1 MSLNIYNTF
10 SKKKVPFKPIESN
23 KVRMY
28 VCGPT
33 VYDFLHIGNFR
44 GAIFFNLVRNWLEH
58 LNYQV
63 TYVYNYTDIDD
74 KIINKA
80 QQESVST
87 KDIAEKY
94 ICEFEKDYKSLG
106 LTPHTHNP
114 RATDH
119 IEDMIVTIQ
128 TLIEKNR
135 AYVSTSGEVFY
146 CIKNFLEYGKL
157 SGKNIDEL
165 QVGARIEVNEQKQNP
180 LDFTLWKPSKEGL
193 PGWSSP
199 WGRGRPGWHIECS
212 VMSSKLL
219 GETIDIHGGGMDLI
233 FPHHENEIAQSEGS
247 SEKTFVKYWMHHHL
261 IQFGSE
267 KMSKSLGNIISTRDF
282 LQNHH
287 PEILKYMML
296 ISHYRSPSMFSEDQ
310 IQNAIM
316 GLMRIYSALSF
327 AGRIQSHSSQNSP
340 KEFITLIKTAQDKI
354 TEALNDDFNTP
365 QMFAHIFEVTRAFN
379 ALSQNESSKEL
390 SEVTKVFQSF
400 IKQQGALLALF
411 QEDPDIFLRKL
422 EDILLAKQN
431 IKREDID
438 QMIKERNEAR
448 LNKDYK
454 KSDEIRDILLQKGIE
469 VYDTKKETSKE
480 GNKQISKTTWTIKKY
495 KAE

>member
-1 MSLNIYNTF
+1 MALKIYDTL
-10 SKKKVPFKPIESN
+10 SKKKVPFKPIENN

-80 QQESVST
+80 QKESSST
-87 KDIAEKY
+87 KEVAEKY
-94 ICEFEKDYKSLG
+94 IREFEKDYQSLG
-106 LTPHTHNP
+106 LRPHTHNP

-119 IEDMIVTIQ
+119 IEGMISMIQ
-128 TLIEKNR
+128 KLIEKNR
-135 AYVSTSGEVFY
+135 AYVVNNEVFY

-157 SGKNIDEL
+157 SGKNLEEL
-165 QVGARIEVNEQKQNP
+165 QVGARVEVNDQKRDP
-180 LDFTLWKPSKEGL
+180 LDFTLWKPSAQDM
-193 PGWSSP
+193 PGWDSP

-233 FPHHENEIAQSEGS
+233 FPHHENEIAQSEGA
-247 SEKTFVKYWMHHHL
+247 SEKIFVKYWMHHHL

-267 KMSKSLGNIISTRDF
+267 KMSKSLGNIISTCDF

-296 ISHYRSPSMFSEDQ
+296 ISHYRSPSLFSEDQ

-316 GLMRIYSALSF
+316 GLTRIYSALSS
-327 AGRIQSHSSQNSP
+327 AHKIQNTPSQMPP
-340 KEFITLIKTAQDKI
+340 KQFKALIDTAQDKI
-354 TEALNDDFNTP
+354 TAALNDDFNTP
-365 QMFAHIFEVTRAFN
+365 QMFAHIFEVIRVFN
-379 ALSQNESSKEL
+379 ALLKDQSEDISQIAKA
-390 SEVTKVFQSF
+390 FQNF
-400 IKQQGALLALF
+400 IKKQGSLLALF
-411 QEDPDIFLRKL
+411 QEDPDIFLRQL
-422 EDILLAKQN
+422 EDISLTKQN
-431 IKREDID
+431 LKREDID
-438 QMIKERNEAR
+438 RMIKERNEAR
-448 LNKDYK
+448 LNRDYQ
-454 KSDEIRDILLQKGIE
+454 KSDKIRDTLLQKGIE
-469 VYDTKKETSKE
+469 IQDIKKEFSKKD
-480 GNKQISKTTWTIKKY
+480 NKQVSETIWTIKKY
-495 KAE
+495 KTD

>member
-1 MSLNIYNTF
+1 MSLNIYDTL
-10 SKKKVPFKPIESN
+10 SKKKVLFKPIKNN

-58 LNYQV
+58 LNYKV

-74 KIINKA
+74 KIIKKA
-80 QQESVST
+80 QKESLST

-94 ICEFEKDYKSLG
+94 IYEFEKDYKSLG
-106 LTPHTHNP
+106 LRPHTYNP
-114 RATDH
+114 KATDH
-119 IEDMIVTIQ
+119 IEDMIAMIQ
-128 TLIEKNR
+128 TLIEKKR
-135 AYVSTSGEVFY
+135 AYVTATGEVFY
-146 CIKNFLEYGKL
+146 HIKNFLEYGKL
-157 SGKNIDEL
+157 SGKNMEEL
-165 QVGARIEVNEQKQNP
+165 QAGARVEVNEQKQNP
-180 LDFTLWKPSKEGL
+180 LDFTLWKPSTEEL
-193 PGWSSP
+193 PGWDSP

-212 VMSSKLL
+212 VMSCKLL

-316 GLMRIYSALSF
+316 GLIRIYSALSF
-327 AGRIQSHSSQNSP
+327 ASKIQNHSSDPP
-340 KEFITLIKTAQDKI
+340 KEFLTLINTAQEKI

-379 ALSQNESSKEL
+379 ALSQSNKSTEEL
-390 SEVTKVFQSF
+390 SEAGKAFQLF
-400 IKQQGALLALF
+400 IKKQGAFLALF
-411 QEDPDIFLRKL
+411 QENPDTFLRKL
-422 EDILLAKQN
+422 EDILLDKQN
-431 IKREDID
+431 IKRENID

-448 LNKDYK
+448 LNKDYQ
-454 KSDEIRDILLQKGIE
+454 KSDKIRDLLLQKGIE
-469 VYDTKKETSKE
+469 IQDVKKETSK
-480 GNKQISKTTWTIKKY
+480 GNNKQISETTWTIKKY
-495 KAE
+495 KTK

>member
-1 MSLNIYNTF
+1 MSLKIYDTL
-10 SKKKVPFKPIESN
+10 SKKKIPFEPIKSN
-23 KVRMY
+23 KVHMY

-80 QQESVST
+80 QQESSST
-87 KDIAEKY
+87 EEIAQKY
-94 ICEFEKDYKSLG
+94 IYEFEKDYNALG
-106 LTPHTHNP
+106 LKPHTYNP
-114 RATDH
+114 KATDH
-119 IEDMIVTIQ
+119 IEDMITMIKA
-128 TLIEKNR
+128 LIEKNR
-135 AYVSTSGEVFY
+135 AYVVNGEVFY
-146 CIKNFLEYGKL
+146 SIKNFLEYGKL
-157 SGKNIDEL
+157 SGKNLEEL
-165 QVGARIEVNEQKQNP
+165 QVGARIEVNDQKQNP
-180 LDFTLWKPSKEGL
+180 LDFTLWKPSKEGI
-193 PGWSSP
+193 PGWDSP

-212 VMSSKLL
+212 VMSSQLL

-296 ISHYRSPSMFSEDQ
+296 ISHYRSPSLFSEDQ

-316 GLMRIYSALSF
+316 GLTRIYSALSS
-327 AGRIQSHSSQNSP
+327 ANKIQISSHQNPLSE
-340 KEFITLIKTAQDKI
+340 EFVTLINTAQDKI

-365 QMFAHIFEVTRAFN
+365 QMFAHIFEVIRAFN
-379 ALSQNESSKEL
+379 ALLQDQSSKDLPEIAGA
-390 SEVTKVFQSF
+390 FQSF
-400 IKQQGALLALF
+400 IKKQGALLALF
-411 QEDPDIFLRKL
+411 QENPDIFLRKL
-422 EDILLAKQN
+422 EDILLTKQN

-448 LNKDYK
+448 LNKDYQ
-454 KSDEIRDILLQKGIE
+454 KSDKIRDVLLQKGIE
-469 VYDTKKETSKE
+469 IHDAKK
-480 GNKQISKTTWTIKKY
+480 
-495 KAE
+495 

>member
-1 MSLNIYNTF
+1 MSLKIYDTL
-10 SKKKVPFKPIESN
+10 SKKKIPFEPIENN

-63 TYVYNYTDIDD
+63 IYVYNYTDIDD

-80 QQESVST
+80 QKESLST
-87 KDIAEKY
+87 KEIAEKY
-94 ICEFEKDYKSLG
+94 IYEFEKDYKSLG
-106 LTPHTHNP
+106 LRPHTHNP
-114 RATDH
+114 RATNH
-119 IEDMIVTIQ
+119 IEDMISMIQ
-128 TLIEKNR
+128 TLIEKNH
-135 AYVSTSGEVFY
+135 AYVVNGEVFY

-157 SGKNIDEL
+157 SGKNLEEL

-180 LDFTLWKPSKEGL
+180 LDFTLWKPSKEDI
-193 PGWSSP
+193 PGWDSP

-212 VMSSKLL
+212 VMSSQLL

-233 FPHHENEIAQSEGS
+233 FPHHENEIAQSEGV

-316 GLMRIYSALSF
+316 GLSRIYTALSS
-327 AGRIQSHSSQNSP
+327 AHNIQDDTSSQMP
-340 KEFITLIKTAQDKI
+340 PEEFITLIDTTQNKI

-365 QMFAHIFEVTRAFN
+365 QMFAHIFEVTRTFN
-379 ALSQNESSKEL
+379 AFLKEQSEDISQIAKI
-390 SEVTKVFQSF
+390 FQDF
-400 IKQQGALLALF
+400 VKKQGALLALF
-411 QEDPDIFLRKL
+411 QEDPDIFLRQL

-431 IKREDID
+431 LKREDID

-448 LNKDYK
+448 LSKDYQ
-454 KSDEIRDILLQKGIE
+454 KSDKIRDDLLQKGIE
-469 VYDTKKETSKE
+469 IQDIKKEFSKKD
-480 GNKQISKTTWTIKKY
+480 NKQVSETTWTIKKY
-495 KAE
+495 KTD

>member
-1 MSLNIYNTF
+1 MSLKIYDTL
-10 SKKKVPFKPIESN
+10 SKKKIPFKPIENN

-80 QQESVST
+80 QQESSST
-87 KDIAEKY
+87 EEIAQKY
-94 ICEFEKDYKSLG
+94 IYEFEKDYKSLG
-106 LTPHTHNP
+106 LKPHTYNP
-114 RATDH
+114 KATDH
-119 IEDMIVTIQ
+119 IKDMIVTIQ
-128 TLIEKNR
+128 SLIEKER
-135 AYVSTSGEVFY
+135 AYVSARGEVFY

-157 SGKNIDEL
+157 SGKNLEEL
-165 QVGARIEVNEQKQNP
+165 QAGARIEVNDQKQNP
-180 LDFTLWKPSKEGL
+180 LDFTLWKPSKEGI
-193 PGWSSP
+193 PGWESP

-219 GETIDIHGGGMDLI
+219 GETIDIHGGGVDLI

-287 PEILKYMML
+287 PEILKYMIL
-296 ISHYRSPSMFSEDQ
+296 VSHYRSPSMFSEDQ

-316 GLMRIYSALSF
+316 GLTRIYSALSS
-327 AGRIQSHSSQNSP
+327 ADKIQSHSSQGPP
-340 KEFITLIKTAQDKI
+340 KKFIMLIDTAQDKI
-354 TEALNDDFNTP
+354 TKALNDDFNTP
-365 QMFAHIFEVTRAFN
+365 QMFAHIFEVTRTFN
-379 ALSQNESSKEL
+379 ALLQDQPKDLPEIAKA
-390 SEVTKVFQSF
+390 FQSF
-400 IKQQGALLALF
+400 IKKQGALLALF

-448 LNKDYK
+448 LNKDYQ
-454 KSDEIRDILLQKGIE
+454 KSDKIRDMLLQKGIE
-469 VYDTKKETSKE
+469 IHDVKKTNSKETNNQSE
-480 GNKQISKTTWTIKKY
+480 TTWTIKKY
-495 KAE
+495 KTE